1 MTFDAVHKA
10 IKKGDLIF
18 LRRELDGGLSPNC
31 SNRFSWSLLM
41 LAAMEGNTKIGELLI
56 SRCANVDAVNDFGET
71 ALSLAAHSGHI
82 PFIRMLLAKEASTVC
97 HPHGSSLG
105 DWLRVASGLPRE
117 KIESIL
123 DLINKATV

>member
-1 MTFDAVHKA
+1 
-10 IKKGDLIF
+10 
-18 LRRELDGGLSPNC
+18 
-31 SNRFSWSLLM
+31 M

-56 SRCANVDAVNDFGET
+56 SRGANVDAVNDFGET
-71 ALSLAAHSGHI
+71 ALSLAAHSGHV
-82 PFIRMLLAKEASTVC
+82 PFIRMLLAQGASTVC